1 MKRPVSLAG
10 AIVSTV
16 ASGVFLVMSVI
27 TLVGAMMAIAA
38 IAGAMN
44 DVAGSTGSGITVA
57 YGILLAFISIVMLAF
72 GISTFVLSVKMFK
85 YVNGTH
91 EEYVAKKRKTIALIV
106 LNFIVVLLCLYFAIS
121 SQSTEGGELD
131 LVLYLVIL
139 LAFIA
144 GNILLIID
152 LAKEK
157 KRAESVP
164 TARPAEEVKVEVKE
178 EQVQEEN
185 TETEEEKKE

>member
-38 IAGAMN
+38 IAGAMSEI
-44 DVAGSTGSGITVA
+44 GSTGSGITVA

-91 EEYVAKKRKTIALIV
+91 EEYVAKKRKTITLIV
-106 LNFIVVLLCLYFAIS
+106 LNFIVALLCLYLAIS
-121 SQSTEGGELD
+121 SVSDEGGELN
-131 LVLYLVIL
+131 LVLYLIIL
-139 LAFIA
+139 LASIA

>member
-38 IAGAMN
+38 IAGAMSEI
-44 DVAGSTGSGITVA
+44 GSTGSGITVA

-91 EEYVAKKRKTIALIV
+91 EEYVAKKRKTITLIV
-106 LNFIVVLLCLYFAIS
+106 LNFIVSLLCLYLAIS
-121 SQSTEGGELD
+121 SVSDEGGELN
-131 LVLYLVIL
+131 LVLYLIIL

-144 GNILLIID
+144 CNVLLIID

-164 TARPAEEVKVEVKE
+164 IARPAEEVKVEVKE

-185 TETEEEKKE
+185 AETEEEKKE

>member
-1 MKRPVSLAG
+1 
-10 AIVSTV
+10 
-16 ASGVFLVMSVI
+16 
-27 TLVGAMMAIAA
+27 MMAIAA
-38 IAGAMN
+38 IAGAMSE
-44 DVAGSTGSGITVA
+44 VGSTGSGITVA

-91 EEYVAKKRKTIALIV
+91 EEYVAKKRKTITLIV
-106 LNFIVVLLCLYFAIS
+106 LNFIVVLLCLYLAIS
-121 SQSTEGGELD
+121 SVSDEGGELN
-131 LVLYLVIL
+131 LVLYLIIL

-144 GNILLIID
+144 CNVLLIID

-164 TARPAEEVKVEVKE
+164 IARPAEEVKVEVKE

-185 TETEEEKKE
+185 AETEEEKKE

>member
-38 IAGAMN
+38 IAGAMSEI
-44 DVAGSTGSGITVA
+44 GSTGSGITVA

-91 EEYVAKKRKTIALIV
+91 EEYVAKKRKTITLIV
-106 LNFIVVLLCLYFAIS
+106 LNFIVSLLCLYLAIS
-121 SQSTEGGELD
+121 SVSDEGGELN
-131 LVLYLVIL
+131 LVLYLIIL

-144 GNILLIID
+144 CNVLLIID

-164 TARPAEEVKVEVKE
+164 IARPAEEVKVEVKE
-178 EQVQEEN
+178 EQVHEEN
-185 TETEEEKKE
+185 AETEEEKKE

>member
-38 IAGAMN
+38 IAGAMSEI
-44 DVAGSTGSGITVA
+44 GSTGSGITVA

-91 EEYVAKKRKTIALIV
+91 EEYVAKKRKTITLIV
-106 LNFIVVLLCLYFAIS
+106 LNFIVALLCLYLAIS
-121 SQSTEGGELD
+121 SVSDEGGELN
-131 LVLYLVIL
+131 LVLYL
-139 LAFIA
+139 
-144 GNILLIID
+144 IIFH
-152 LAKEK
+152 
-157 KRAESVP
+157 SISFP
-164 TARPAEEVKVEVKE
+164 S
-178 EQVQEEN
+178 
-185 TETEEEKKE
+185 

>member
-38 IAGAMN
+38 IAGAMSEI
-44 DVAGSTGSGITVA
+44 GSTGSGITVA

-91 EEYVAKKRKTIALIV
+91 EEYVAKKNNHSHCFEFHRGFTLFISR
-106 LNFIVVLLCLYFAIS
+106 NFICV
-121 SQSTEGGELD
+121 
-131 LVLYLVIL
+131 
-139 LAFIA
+139 
-144 GNILLIID
+144 
-152 LAKEK
+152 
-157 KRAESVP
+157 R
-164 TARPAEEVKVEVKE
+164 
-178 EQVQEEN
+178 
-185 TETEEEKKE
+185 

>member
-38 IAGAMN
+38 IAGAMSEI
-44 DVAGSTGSGITVA
+44 GSTGSGITVA

-91 EEYVAKKRKTIALIV
+91 EEYVAKKRKTITLIV
-106 LNFIVVLLCLYFAIS
+106 LNFIVALLCLYLAIS
-121 SQSTEGGELD
+121 SVSDEGGELN
-131 LVLYLVIL
+131 LVLYLIIL

-144 GNILLIID
+144 CNVLLIID

-164 TARPAEEVKVEVKE
+164 IARPAEEVKVEVKE

-185 TETEEEKKE
+185 AETEEEKKE

>member
-38 IAGAMN
+38 IAGAMSEI
-44 DVAGSTGSGITVA
+44 GSTGSGITVA

-91 EEYVAKKRKTIALIV
+91 EEYVAKKRKTITLIV
-106 LNFIVVLLCLYFAIS
+106 LNFIVVLLCLYLAIS
-121 SQSTEGGELD
+121 SVSDEGGELN
-131 LVLYLVIL
+131 LVLYLIIL

-144 GNILLIID
+144 CNVLLIID

-164 TARPAEEVKVEVKE
+164 IARPAEEVKVEVKE

-185 TETEEEKKE
+185 AETEEEKKE